1 VENGN
6 LADRVKFKGG
16 FQRLMMKSAGEMVD
30 EFIER
35 EGGVECEKLEK
46 MQVRW
51 QATTVLDSAI

>member
-1 VENGN
+1 
-6 LADRVKFKGG
+6 
-16 FQRLMMKSAGEMVD
+16 MMKSAGEMVD